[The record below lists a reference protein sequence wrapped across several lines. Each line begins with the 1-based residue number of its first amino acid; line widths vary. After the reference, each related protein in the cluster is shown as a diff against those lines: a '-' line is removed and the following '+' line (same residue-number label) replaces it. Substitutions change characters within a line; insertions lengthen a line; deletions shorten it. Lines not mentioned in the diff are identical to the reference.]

1 MTRLGQQTAGASM
14 QLSFEIDGS
23 LPKPARRAVR
33 PQSPVLSASPL
44 IHEKKRS
51 AAPSA
56 AQGDSQEGIR

>member
-1 MTRLGQQTAGASM
+1 M

-44 IHEKKRS
+44 IHEKNGRLDRRPLKAILRKAS
-51 AAPSA
+51 DEHARLP
-56 AQGDSQEGIR
+56 